1 MSDPPVHVN
10 RRMRPFGTSIFAEVS
25 AAAAAHG
32 AINLGQGFP
41 DDDGPEPV
49 RRAAADAVVAGPNQ
63 YAPLAGLPVLRRAV
77 AAWMRRTQAV
87 DVDAD
92 REVTVVAGATGGM
105 ADAMLGLLEPGDGV
119 ILIEPWYDAYPA
131 AVAMAG
137 GRCRFATPVAPDYR
151 IDRTVLEAAVDDR
164 CRVLVV
170 NSPHN
175 PTGRVFDETEW
186 DAIESF
192 VVEHDL
198 VLVSDEVYEALT
210 YDAPHRSPLRRPRLR
225 DRTIVVSSIGKS
237 FSLTGWKIG
246 WTVASPGLTEAVRAS
261 HQFTIFSVATPL
273 QIGAATALGLPNETF
288 EDLRRDHRERR
299 DLLVEGLDAAGL
311 HPIVPEGTYFV
322 LADVGRLGITDDR
335 AFCDRLLREVGVAA
349 IPTSA
354 FHHDGRP
361 GPVRFAFCKR
371 REVLLEAIDRLGR
384 LRRPGGRGP

>member
-1 MSDPPVHVN
+1 MTAPSSRVN
-10 RRMRPFGTSIFAEVS
+10 ERLRTFGTSIFAEVS
-25 AAAAAHG
+25 AASAKHG

-41 DDDGPEPV
+41 DEDGPEPV
-49 RRAAADAVVAGPNQ
+49 RRAAATAALNGPNQ
-63 YAPLAGLPVLRRAV
+63 YAPLAGLPVLRRSV
-77 AAWMRRTQAV
+77 AAWFERTQTTSV
-87 DVDAD
+87 DPDA
-92 REVTVVAGATGGM
+92 EVTIVTGATGGI

-119 ILIEPWYDAYPA
+119 ILIEPWYDSYPA

-137 GRCRFATPVAPDYR
+137 GRCRFATPQAPGYR
-151 IDRTVLEAAVDDR
+151 IDRAVLEAAVDEG
-164 CRVLVV
+164 CRVLIV

-192 VVEHDL
+192 VVDHDL

-210 YDAPHRSPLRRPRLR
+210 YDVPHRSPLRRPRLR

-246 WTVASPGLTEAVRAS
+246 WTIAAPALTEAVRAS
-261 HQFTIFSVATPL
+261 HQFTIFSVASPL
-273 QIGAATALGLPNETF
+273 QVGAAVALEMPDRTF
-288 EDLRRDHRERR
+288 DALRRSHRERR
-299 DLLVEGLDAAGL
+299 DLLVEGLEAAGL

-322 LADVGRLGITDDR
+322 LADVGRLGVTDDR

-354 FHHDGRP
+354 FHHDGRS
-361 GPVRFAFCKR
+361 GPIRFAFCKR
-371 REVLLEAIDRLGR
+371 REVLQEAIGR
-384 LRRPGGRGP
+384 LAGAGRLLD